1 MSSESEMTKETS
13 SSSTPFSLFY
23 RHPRLM
29 KGLSL
34 VSSFGV
40 LSSGLVVA
48 QTNSPVDTGMAQP
61 QSAVEPAPEAPA
73 PERPRAAAPEPIFA
87 PEPPVREKTPVVVES
102 EPIREEIPPAP
113 APVRE
118 PESVVERQP
127 ILSAPDL
134 YVPDAATVS
143 KPPATLLNPAPVQ
156 ETAKSPIPP
165 TNTYIDRTDY
175 SVGATRNYEA
185 PDRVLLTERST
196 GCSTISRNG
205 QLQSGNCGIVTP
217 AVAPTAA
224 QPSPNQPLAVQPTP
238 TQQRANA
245 VKLFED
251 PRPVSTI
258 GQQQLGGVPKLPM
271 PQVVPM
277 PKVATNQPVN
287 VGPLRVSPSYSNQE
301 TPASYPVYS
310 PSPNYSTYSSS
321 ASPLPTS
328 LAYYNLTRRPF
339 GRLNMGKASFMFPL
353 SIPTEITS
361 IFGWR
366 IHPISGDQ
374 RFHSGTDLGAP
385 EGTPVLAAV
394 SGQVVTADLL
404 GGYGLTVILQHEK
417 GTQESLYAH
426 MSQIFVKPGDKVE
439 QGNVIGRVGN
449 TGNSTGPHLH
459 FEWRHLTPEGWVA
472 VDAGPHLQYSLAQFT
487 RALQLAQSVPQ
498 RGR

>member
-1 MSSESEMTKETS
+1 MSSESEMTKEPS
-13 SSSTPFSLFY
+13 SSSTPFSIFY

-48 QTNSPVDTGMAQP
+48 QTNAPIDTGMAPPQP
-61 QSAVEPAPEAPA
+61 AVAPA
-73 PERPRAAAPEPIFA
+73 PEVRPRAAAPEQIFA
-87 PEPPVREKTPVVVES
+87 PEAPVREKAPAFVER
-102 EPIREEIPPAP
+102 EPIPPAREEKP
-113 APVRE
+113 VAPVRE
-118 PESVVERQP
+118 PEAIVERR
-127 ILSAPDL
+127 SAPAPEL
-134 YVPDAATVS
+134 SIPDAATIT
-143 KPPATLLNPAPVQ
+143 KPPITQLNPTPVQ

-196 GCSTISRNG
+196 GCSTLSQNG
-205 QLQSGNCGIVTP
+205 QLQSGNCGIASVI
-217 AVAPTAA
+217 APIAT
-224 QPSPNQPLAVQPTP
+224 QPTP

-245 VKLFED
+245 VRLFED
-251 PRPVSTI
+251 SRPGSTI

-277 PKVATNQPVN
+277 PQVATNQPVN
-287 VGPLRVSPSYSNQE
+287 VSPLRLSPNSYNPG
-301 TPASYPVYS
+301 TPTSYPVYS
-310 PSPNYSTYSSS
+310 PSPNYSSYSSS

-339 GRLNMGKASFMFPL
+339 GRLNLGKASFMFPL

-374 RFHSGTDLGAP
+374 RFHSGTDMGAP

>member
-1 MSSESEMTKETS
+1 MSSESEMSKYS
-13 SSSTPFSLFY
+13 SPSYNLFRIFY
-23 RHPRLM
+23 RNPRLM
-29 KGLSL
+29 KTLSL
-34 VSSFGV
+34 LSSFGV

-48 QTNSPVDTGMAQP
+48 QTNAPIDTGMAP
-61 QSAVEPAPEAPA
+61 P
-73 PERPRAAAPEPIFA
+73 APEPIIA
-87 PEPPVREKTPVVVES
+87 PVAPVRERTPVVVEP
-102 EPIREEIPPAP
+102 EPIRAEIAP

-118 PESVVERQP
+118 PEPMVERR
-127 ILSAPDL
+127 
-134 YVPDAATVS
+134 
-143 KPPATLLNPAPVQ
+143 PAPVAPELSMPDPATVIKPPTALLKPEPLQ
-156 ETAKSPIPP
+156 ETARSPIPP

-196 GCSTISRNG
+196 GCSTIAQNG
-205 QLQSGNCGIVTP
+205 QLQSGSCGVSTSSYPTP
-217 AVAPTAA
+217 TGQRAQPTAI
-224 QPSPNQPLAVQPTP
+224 QPTP
-238 TQQRANA
+238 TEQRANA
-245 VKLFED
+245 VRLFED
-251 PRPVSTI
+251 QRPGSLI
-258 GQQQLGGVPKLPM
+258 SQQKLGGVPKLPM

-277 PKVATNQPVN
+277 PQVANNQPVN
-287 VGPLRVSPSYSNQE
+287 LGPMQLSPINQSQG

-321 ASPLPTS
+321 ASPLPNS

-339 GRLNMGKASFMFPL
+339 GRLKMGKASFMFPL

-394 SGQVVTADLL
+394 TGQVVTADFL

-426 MSQIFVKPGDKVE
+426 LSQIFVKPGDKVE

-459 FEWRHLTPEGWVA
+459 FEWRHLTAEGWVA

>member
-1 MSSESEMTKETS
+1 MSSESEMSKETS
-13 SSSTPFSLFY
+13 SSYNLFRIFY
-23 RHPRLM
+23 RNPRFM
-29 KGLSL
+29 KTLSL

-48 QTNSPVDTGMAQP
+48 QTNAPIDRGMAPPQP
-61 QSAVEPAPEAPA
+61 TVAPA
-73 PERPRAAAPEPIFA
+73 PEVRARPAAPEPIIA
-87 PEPPVREKTPVVVES
+87 PEASVRERTPVVVER
-102 EPIREEIPPAP
+102 EPIRVETAP

-118 PESVVERQP
+118 PEPIVERRP
-127 ILSAPDL
+127 APAAPEFSL
-134 YVPDAATVS
+134 PEAATIT
-143 KPPATLLNPAPVQ
+143 KPPAALLKPEPVQ

-196 GCSTISRNG
+196 GCSTIAQNG
-205 QLQSGNCGIVTP
+205 QLQSGNCGIVTSTYP
-217 AVAPTAA
+217 TPTEQSATQPTATG
-224 QPSPNQPLAVQPTP
+224 QRLVIQPTP
-238 TQQRANA
+238 TEQRANA

-251 PRPVSTI
+251 QRPGSIV
-258 GQQQLGGVPKLPM
+258 GQQMLGGVPKLPM

-277 PKVATNQPVN
+277 PQVANNQPIN
-287 VGPLRVSPSYSNQE
+287 LGPMQLSSINQSQG
-301 TPASYPVYS
+301 TPGSYPVYS

-366 IHPISGDQ
+366 IHPITGDQ

-394 SGQVVTADLL
+394 TGQVVTADFL

-459 FEWRHLTPEGWVA
+459 FEWRHLTAEGWVA